1 MSSVTGGVG
10 LGTGMN
16 IDSIVK
22 SMVAAEQAPKQAQL
36 SNLEKATTARITAV
50 GALKSAI
57 SDFQTALGNL
67 NKPEQFQGR
76 SATSSKSDLLTVTA
90 GTTAGSGNYKV
101 NIMQLATSSKVA
113 LAAVKAPVGET
124 ANFGTGSLN
133 VRVGSGDPLAI
144 KVDESNNTLEGLR
157 DSINKA
163 GAESGVSATIVT
175 DANGPRLV
183 LSSSKTGEGED
194 ISVEGGGVGGNINL
208 SSLSFPA
215 TDPDYTGTAAAR
227 QITTAGNAK
236 LTIDGLEVESK
247 TNTVDNAIEGVTLTL
262 KGVTIS
268 GSGSTAVDTPITLG
282 VELDQAGVKSNVQ
295 KFVDSYN
302 KLIGVV
308 NAQTKVT
315 PVGDGKTP
323 VTGALVGGATAR
335 TLLNTVRNELSNV
348 QDNGAIRALSDMG
361 ITTQKDGTLA
371 LDETKLDKVLASNF
385 SDVAGLFTGEKGLAT
400 RLDAKLAPY
409 TQTGGVLEQR
419 NKAMSETITKIDK
432 QKEALTVR
440 MTALQ
445 ERLSKQWYAMDAMV
459 AQLTSTS
466 NSLAAMFEN
475 MPGVVTQ
482 KN

>member
-101 NIMQLATSSKVA
+101 SVMQLATSSKVA

-124 ANFGTGSLN
+124 ANFGTGSLT
-133 VRVGSGDPLAI
+133 VKVGAGESIAI

-163 GAESGVSATIVT
+163 GAESGVSATIIT

-194 ISVEGGGVGGNINL
+194 ISVEGDGIGGNVKL
-208 SSLSFPA
+208 SSLSFPS
-215 TDPDYTGTAAAR
+215 TDPDYTGAAAAR

-247 TNTVDNAIEGVTLTL
+247 TNTVDSAIEGVTLTL
-262 KGVTIS
+262 KGVT
-268 GSGSTAVDTPITLG
+268 TADAPIVLG

-315 PVGDGKTP
+315 PVGDDKAP
-323 VTGALVGGATAR
+323 VTGALVGDATAR

-348 QDNGAIRALSDMG
+348 QGNGAIRALSDMG

-371 LDETKLDKVLASNF
+371 LDSPKLDKVLASNF

-482 KN
+482 KS

>member
-113 LAAVKAPVGET
+113 LAAVKAPLGET
-124 ANFGTGSLN
+124 ANFGTGSLT
-133 VRVGSGDPLAI
+133 VKVGGGQSIAI
-144 KVDESNNTLEGLR
+144 KIDESNNTLEGLR

-163 GAESGVSATIVT
+163 GAESGVAATIVT

-194 ISVEGGGVGGNINL
+194 ISVEGDGVGGNVKL

-227 QITTAGNAK
+227 QITMAGNAK

-247 TNTVDNAIEGVTLTL
+247 TNTVDSAIEGVTLTL
-262 KGVTIS
+262 KGVT
-268 GSGSTAVDTPITLG
+268 TADAPIVLG

-315 PVGDGKTP
+315 PVGDDKAP
-323 VTGALVGGATAR
+323 VTGALVGDATAR

-348 QDNGAIRALSDMG
+348 QGNGAIRALSDMG

-371 LDETKLDKVLASNF
+371 LDGTKLDKVLASNF

-475 MPGVVTQ
+475 MPGVVTK

>member
-22 SMVAAEQAPKQAQL
+22 SMVAAEQAPKQTQL
-36 SNLEKATTARITAV
+36 TNLEKATTARITAV

-57 SDFQTALGNL
+57 SEFQTALGNL

-76 SATSSKSDLLTVTA
+76 SAASSKSDLMTVTA
-90 GTTAGSGNYKV
+90 GTTAGSGTYKV
-101 NIMQLATSSKVA
+101 NITQLATSSKVA
-113 LAAVKAPVGET
+113 LAAIKAPVGET
-124 ANFGTGSLN
+124 ASFGAGSLN
-133 VRVGSGDPLAI
+133 IKVGSGEPLAI
-144 KVDESNNTLEGLR
+144 KVDEGNNTLEGLR

-163 GAESGVSATIVT
+163 GAESGLSATIVT

-183 LSSSKTGEGED
+183 LSSSKTGAGEGITVDGE
-194 ISVEGGGVGGNINL
+194 GVGGNVKL

-215 TDPDYTGTAAAR
+215 TDPDYTGSAAAR
-227 QITTAGNAK
+227 EITAAGNAK

-247 TNTVDNAIEGVTLTL
+247 TNTVDSAIEGVTLTL
-262 KGVTIS
+262 KGVT
-268 GSGSTAVDTPITLG
+268 TADAPIVLG
-282 VELDQAGVKSNVQ
+282 VELDQAGVKTNVQ

-323 VTGALVGGATAR
+323 VTGALVGDATAR
-335 TLLNTVRNELSNV
+335 TLLNTIRNELSNV
-348 QDNGAIRALSDMG
+348 QGNGSIRALSDIG

-371 LDETKLDKVLASNF
+371 LDGAKLDKVLASNF

-400 RLDAKLAPY
+400 RLDARLAPY
-409 TQTGGVLEQR
+409 TQAGGVLEQR
-419 NKAMSETITKIDK
+419 NKSMSETITKIDK

-475 MPGVVTQ
+475 MPGVVT
-482 KN
+482 KKS